1 MGVFDTT
8 RFSEPQT
15 LKTSLR
21 VISVNIRLLAVARS
35 LGMFISISYLG
46 AT

>member
-1 MGVFDTT
+1 MGIFDTT

-21 VISVNIRLLAVARS
+21 VISVNIRLLAVTRS
-35 LGMFISISYLG
+35 LGMLISLFYLG